1 MHGYSYIGLSHTVDK
16 LMTYLDEYRV
26 RVDNAERASA
36 AAEGRC
42 FVLTIFD
49 AFLFLIV
56 CLLTFINIG
65 LEPGEAIPWWW
76 WGTLGHFF
84 MVVAHVYLIV
94 VFFREKTSAQ
104 LLIVQNEARQSP
116 MEYMQ
121 QLQRAKPTVM
131 GVHMWVILGFML
143 TGLIVDAA
151 VYGARIYCAADCAAQ
166 NGGSLCVFKR
176 AGVFMDFLGAL
187 VGGVLIVADCVAI
200 AYLYSYRS
208 TIKTEYIVKST
219 VQRDALNEKSQ
230 LEVSAEDDRV
240 PASLRQ
246 RLPSNMLNM

>member
-1 MHGYSYIGLSHTVDK
+1 
-16 LMTYLDEYRV
+16 MTYLDEYRI

-56 CLLTFINIG
+56 CLLTYINIG

-76 WGTLGHFF
+76 WGTLGHFL
-84 MVVAHVYLIV
+84 MVAAHVYLIV
-94 VFFREKTSAQ
+94 VFMREKTSAQ
-104 LLIVQNEARQSP
+104 LLIVQNDARQNP
-116 MEYMQ
+116 GQYMQ
-121 QLQRAKPTVM
+121 QLKSVKPTIFGM
-131 GVHMWVILGFML
+131 HMWIILGLMM
-143 TGLIVDAA
+143 TALIVDAA
-151 VYGARIYCAADCAAQ
+151 VYVTRIVCASDCAIQ
-166 NGGSLCVFKR
+166 NGGLLCVFKR
-176 AGVFMDFLGAL
+176 AGVFMDFLGAI
-187 VGGVLIVADCVAI
+187 VGAVLTVADCVAI
-200 AYLYSYRS
+200 AYLYSYRAS
-208 TIKTEYIVKST
+208 IRTEYIVKST

-230 LEVSAEDDRV
+230 LEVSAEDDRM